1 MMHHPDN
8 AQALNRV
15 LTWWSTHAEGQAEI
29 VQWLS
34 FACNETQHGPCTL
47 RLIPKFGADL
57 DKAMASPRA
66 ERTLQ
71 RLESH
76 LQNHDWLALERPTIA
91 DCAVCPYALP
101 TPEGGVDLAPW
112 PAILAWMPRI
122 KELPACCAPG

>member
-1 MMHHPDN
+1 
-8 AQALNRV
+8 
-15 LTWWSTHAEGQAEI
+15 
-29 VQWLS
+29 
-34 FACNETQHGPCTL
+34 
-47 RLIPKFGADL
+47 
-57 DKAMASPRA
+57 MAKHRA

-91 DCAVCPYALP
+91 DCAVCPYVLP
-101 TPEGGVDLAPW
+101 TPEGGMDLEPW